1 MTGFLIRLTRLS
13 CGPSC
18 EQANAAC
25 TRLTRRLLPID
36 DPMKNL
42 LILSRAIDGLTT
54 LVGQISIWLILAS
67 TLISAGNALVRYTLG
82 IGSNAML
89 EVQWYL
95 FAAVFMLGAGY
106 AFLKNVHVR
115 IDFLSS
121 KFSPRTRNW
130 IDVGGIVV
138 FLLPLC
144 YLMIVLAMPVTMQ
157 AYTSGEMSFN
167 PGGLIRWPVYA
178 FVPAGFA
185 LLGLQGISELIKRL
199 NFLFAGGPDVLAHSN
214 PEDDAAAAAAKAE

>member
-1 MTGFLIRLTRLS
+1 
-13 CGPSC
+13 
-18 EQANAAC
+18 
-25 TRLTRRLLPID
+25 
-36 DPMKNL
+36 MKNL
-42 LILSRAIDGLTT
+42 LILSRAIDALTT
-54 LVGQISIWLILAS
+54 LVGKVSIWLILAS

-89 EVQWYL
+89 EIQWYL

-121 KFSPRTRNW
+121 RFSDRTRNW
-130 IDVGGIVV
+130 IDVGGILL

-144 YLMIVLAMPVTMQ
+144 YLMIDVSMPITVL

-199 NFLFAGGPDVLAHSN
+199 NFLLAGGPDALAHSN
-214 PEDDAAAAAAKAE
+214 PEDDAAAAAKAE